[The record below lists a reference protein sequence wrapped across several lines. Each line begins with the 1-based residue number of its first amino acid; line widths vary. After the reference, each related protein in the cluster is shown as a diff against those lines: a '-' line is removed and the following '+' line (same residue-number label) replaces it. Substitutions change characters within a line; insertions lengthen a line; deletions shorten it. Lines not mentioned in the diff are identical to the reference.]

1 MTSLVIPH
9 PSRRDA
15 LAMGALLIASSHAA
29 AAPVERPE
37 FAAALKEAGLTGTF
51 ALIDAQTGAIQAA
64 DAARAQ
70 RRYVPASTFK
80 IPNSVIALETGAVRD
95 ESEVVPY
102 GGQPQFIKAW
112 ERDMPLKEALPA
124 SSVPVY
130 QEIARR
136 VGLERYR
143 DWLAKFDYGNRETG
157 AVVDRFWLDGP
168 LTISAIEEA
177 RFNIRLA
184 RGELPASARSQGIVG
199 DLLKLESA
207 GGTTL
212 YGKTGW
218 FSKRG
223 EMAIG
228 WWSGWVEKAG
238 QIHAFALN
246 IDMPEVAMAPKRL
259 VAGKAILKVA
269 GVYG

>member
-1 MTSLVIPH
+1 MSPRSPAL
-9 PSRRDA
+9 SRRSA
-15 LAMGALLIASSHAA
+15 LAMGAALLAPGKASADT
-29 AAPVERPE
+29 VERPE
-37 FAAALKEAGLTGTF
+37 FAAALKEAGLAGTF
-51 ALIDAQTGAIQAA
+51 ALIGGRTGSVQAA
-64 DAARAQ
+64 DAARAG

-80 IPNSVIALETGAVRD
+80 IPNSLIALEAGAVRD
-95 ESEVVPY
+95 ENEVVPY
-102 GGQPQFIKAW
+102 GGRPQFIKAW

-143 DWLAKFDYGNRETG
+143 EWLAKFDYGNRETG

-177 RFNIRLA
+177 RFNLRLV
-184 RGELPASARSQGIVG
+184 RGELPVAPRTRSIVR

-207 GGTTL
+207 GEATL

-218 FSKRG
+218 FAKPG
-223 EMAIG
+223 EPSIG
-228 WWSGWVEKAG
+228 WWSGWVERAG
-238 QIHAFALN
+238 EIHAFALN
-246 IDMPEVAMAPKRL
+246 IDMPQVEMAPKR
-259 VAGKAILKVA
+259 VAAGKAILKLA